1 MISTYIIYQSILTL
15 NLGCQYWIESWLCII
30 TVDINNY
37 CTNYSNNY
45 LRNLIKNLNVKKIT
59 SIIRRNRNE
68 YFCDKKVS
76 TISGSDI
83 GQVYQ
88 SSNQNVLKIKNNN
101 SRYMGRYK
109 SCFFFFCET
118 VYTLFR
124 NIYIYIICIMHS
136 QALKCID

>member
-1 MISTYIIYQSILTL
+1 M
-15 NLGCQYWIESWLCII
+15 CII

-68 YFCDKKVS
+68 HFCDKKVS

-109 SCFFFFCET
+109 SCFFFCEI